1 MLHCGNSTTLIAVLR
16 GFVNYSLSFAHF
28 SAQRVMLDCLASAA
42 GSDASVSTELHA
54 TMSPESASVHQ
65 GGERSSVIK
74 VRAHSQG
81 KSRALA
87 TSSGRN
93 LHCFND

>member
-1 MLHCGNSTTLIAVLR
+1 MLHCGNSTTVIAVLR

-28 SAQRVMLDCLASAA
+28 SVQRVMLDCLASAA

-65 GGERSSVIK
+65 GGEGSSVIK

-81 KSRALA
+81 KSHALA
-87 TSSGRN
+87 TSSGQN
-93 LHCFND
+93 LHCFNN